1 MCLDIRSQE
10 TCAQPIGEAPLA
22 HPILDVRL
30 INDMP
35 MNSTVIIMRKMK
47 MIHYILF
54 HVDVAQ
60 LEINLDVELTFI
72 NE

>member
-1 MCLDIRSQE
+1 MCPDVRSQE

-35 MNSTVIIMRKMK
+35 MNSTIIIMRKMK
-47 MIHYILF
+47 MIH
-54 HVDVAQ
+54 
-60 LEINLDVELTFI
+60 
-72 NE
+72 